1 MKTVIKP
8 GVPEIVQY
16 ECDVTGLPLKN
27 GPAVTVTIKCGYG
40 SVYDG
45 GIFDLD
51 LSEQAAAVVVPLLKS
66 LLLDG
71 APFGPHRSEKCLNE
85 MPRVERRIT
94 RREGEGLLRKLK
106 KLNRYKKRTLST
118 VKAGLADSA
127 AGRIVS
133 RGAFPDPA
141 GQAFPVSA
149 NKSGN
154 RRQRIKIVRGGSG
167 RETGVSGGEAVA
179 ERSLIASTKRRRKRV
194 LLPEYE
200 KMMRGPKSNDVQAAL
215 DAVRGDW

>member
-8 GVPEIVQY
+8 GVPEIVRY
-16 ECDVTGLPLKN
+16 ECDVTGLQLKN

-51 LSEQAAAVVVPLLKS
+51 LSDQAAAVVLPLLRS

-71 APFGPHRSEKCLNE
+71 APFGPHRSGKCLNE
-85 MPRVERRIT
+85 MPCVEKHIT
-94 RREGEGLLRKLK
+94 WREGGGLLRKLK
-106 KLNRYKKRTLST
+106 KLNRYKKRSLSR

-127 AGRIVS
+127 VGRIVS
-133 RGAFPDPA
+133 RGAFPKPA
-141 GQAFPVSA
+141 AQTFPVSA

-154 RRQRIKIVRGGSG
+154 RRQRMKIVRAGSG
-167 RETGVSGGEAVA
+167 RETGASDGEAVA
-179 ERSLIASTKRRRKRV
+179 ERSVIAGTKRRRKRV
-194 LLPEYE
+194 LLPEFE
-200 KMMRGPKSNDVQAAL
+200 KMMRGPKSNDVQATL
-215 DAVRGDW
+215 DDVRGDR